1 MDDHQTE
8 EKSMLNVGLMNID
21 ANDNR
26 IRVVHISKKNLN
38 VKGISLLFIVDYH
51 SL

>member
-1 MDDHQTE
+1 MDDNQTE
-8 EKSMLNVGLMNID
+8 EKSMLNVGLMNLD
-21 ANDNR
+21 TNDNR

-38 VKGISLLFIVDYH
+38 VKGMSLLFNVDYH